1 MTSNWRGSTEPTP
14 SGINAVVAFDGFDDS
29 VGKIVTGEGSNA
41 STLISDA
48 LSPLRSLRNIVFI
61 AGLAAG
67 ALAALGCGQRL
78 REYR

>member
-1 MTSNWRGSTEPTP
+1 
-14 SGINAVVAFDGFDDS
+14 
-29 VGKIVTGEGSNA
+29 VTGEGSNA
-41 STLISDA
+41 SALISDA
-48 LSPLRSLRNIVFI
+48 ASPLRALRNIVFI